1 MNKSRKGIWVVNI
14 LLLLVL
20 IGTIVY
26 AFVIQ
31 PNQQKT
37 QRLEDYHIGLYNAVQ
52 VGTDLCGDRLNRED
66 AAVFNDIRDTF
77 RMHQGMLL
85 VQYNTAYDDMSVY
98 HTPNALL
105 LLGEYC
111 STRDIPTDY
120 AAYDADSDDK
130 TGQFF
135 TLCTDI
141 LYDALGTDS
150 QSMEDV
156 LKEIEADARTEQA
169 AALIPQLTKEDS

>member
-1 MNKSRKGIWVVNI
+1 MNKSRKGIWIVNI
-14 LLLLVL
+14 LLLLAL
-20 IGTIVY
+20 IGMMLY
-26 AFVIQ
+26 AFIIQ

-37 QRLEDYHIGLYNAVQ
+37 QRLEDYRSELYNAVQ
-52 VGTDLCGDRLNRED
+52 VGTDLRGDRLDRED
-66 AAVFNDIRDTF
+66 SAVFNDVRDTF

-85 VQYNTAYDDMSVY
+85 VQYNTAYDDMSTY
-98 HTPNALL
+98 NTPNALL

-130 TGQFF
+130 TGQFI

-141 LYDALGTDS
+141 LYDALGTDA
-150 QSMEDV
+150 QSMEDI

-169 AALIPQLTKEDS
+169 AALVSQLTK